1 MENCSDG
8 FNVPREHTAKLY
20 IVGKRIMGS
29 IGIFFRTNEKWS
41 RFSKIRVKGQ
51 ISKKIKKITLKLN
64 CLFFF
69 KNPLLSE
76 NKMDIICYSAIRQGI

>member
-20 IVGKRIMGS
+20 IVGKTLMWS
-29 IGIFFRTNEKWS
+29 IGNFVRTNEKWS

-51 ISKKIKKITLKLN
+51 ISK
-64 CLFFF
+64 
-69 KNPLLSE
+69 
-76 NKMDIICYSAIRQGI
+76 